1 VTSLAQTSTLAA
13 SSQDGY
19 EAGTKVDQTIGSDG
33 VVTIHYSNGQTGE
46 GGRLALADF
55 RTERDLEEIGG
66 SMFVMNKDGQVQY
79 GAAGSGSY
87 GSLLAG
93 HREGSN
99 VDMAE
104 EFSNLILMQRGYQA
118 SSHVI
123 STANDMIQELF
134 DMKGHR

>member
-1 VTSLAQTSTLAA
+1 VRY
-13 SSQDGY
+13 GH
-19 EAGTKVDQTIGSDG
+19 AG
-33 VVTIHYSNGQTGE
+33 
-46 GGRLALADF
+46 ADDF
-55 RTERDLEEIGG
+55 
-66 SMFVMNKDGQVQY
+66 
-79 GAAGSGSY
+79 
-87 GSLLAG
+87 GSLQVG

-118 SSHVI
+118 SSHVV